1 MGVEK
6 FYCCGKL
13 SSVTLSIGS
22 TESAQNTKKDD
33 RCCRHEKQNL
43 KVKDSHYASA
53 KVLTHEPLPV
63 VIPIAFNV
71 LPVSII
77 STLQEFSSYR
87 ANAPPDT
94 QQKPLYCLYHSYR
107 I

>member
-13 SSVTLSIGS
+13 SSIKFSIG
-22 TESAQNTKKDD
+22 TVESAQKAKKDD
-33 RCCRHEKQNL
+33 RCCKHEKQNF

-53 KVLTHEPLPV
+53 KVLTNEPAPVMLPLAFSALPV
-63 VIPIAFNV
+63 
-71 LPVSII
+71 PVV
-77 STLQEFSSYR
+77 STLQDITSYR

-94 QQKPLYCLYHSYR
+94 WRNPLYCLYHNYR